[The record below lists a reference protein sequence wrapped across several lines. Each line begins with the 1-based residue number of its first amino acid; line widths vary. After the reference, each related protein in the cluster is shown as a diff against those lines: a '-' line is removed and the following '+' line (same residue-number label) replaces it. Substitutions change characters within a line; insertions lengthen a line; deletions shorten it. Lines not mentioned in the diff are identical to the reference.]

1 MITVWL
7 VEQGLKRVQAGVQ
20 DPHRMALH
28 MEQER
33 QRRNAFAVREADR
46 LRAQM
51 ERDAK
56 RAQER
61 ADKEA
66 KAEEKRKQQ
75 EDKKRCRRAS
85 LHCGMSVAGAL
96 HIDVHRQALSD
107 LLSLHGLLAR
117 GKQVSGCCACQ
128 PY

>member
-1 MITVWL
+1 
-7 VEQGLKRVQAGVQ
+7 
-20 DPHRMALH
+20 MALH

-75 EDKKRCRRAS
+75 EDKKRCRCAS
-85 LHCGMSVAGAL
+85 QHRGLSVTGAS
-96 HIDVHRQALSD
+96 HIDV
-107 LLSLHGLLAR
+107 R
-117 GKQVSGCCACQ
+117 G
-128 PY
+128 

>member
-1 MITVWL
+1 
-7 VEQGLKRVQAGVQ
+7 
-20 DPHRMALH
+20 MALH

-75 EDKKRCRRAS
+75 EDKKRCRCAS
-85 LHCGMSVAGAL
+85 QHRGMLSWE
-96 HIDVHRQALSD
+96 HHTFDVHRQAL
-107 LLSLHGLLAR
+107 LERLSLHVLLAR
-117 GKQVSGCCACQ
+117 GKRASGCCACQ
-128 PY
+128 PCRGC